1 MHNFQNFLR
10 HFFPSAN
17 IFHSKLQPHADTHA
31 LPHNNE
37 PNSSLIQLQCHFAH
51 LCSHNNHAL
60 KYLKYILDFLF
71 FTSNDSDPVP
81 NAGFNPIFGNLTASF
96 LMYLLVPFVLH
107 LYVFF

>member
-37 PNSSLIQLQCHFAH
+37 PNSSLIQLQCRYAH
-51 LCSHNNHAL
+51 LFRLCLHNNHAL

-71 FTSNDSDPVP
+71 
-81 NAGFNPIFGNLTASF
+81 L
-96 LMYLLVPFVLH
+96 LLVIRILH
-107 LYVFF
+107 LMRDLALCSGI